1 MPKLIFAAQTIAIVA
16 LASVSTSIPSTS
28 ALTVPE
34 IGVLS
39 QRSEVIDAKPSLN
52 AWQRR
57 HGDHEDQEEEGE
69 HHLES
74 QMSHIMQE
82 SHHDM
87 NEDTHAHSHSDSDSD
102 STSTSTSSHGGHM
115 HSHGGPHP
123 YDAIPEASKAGLALF
138 SVPQL
143 PHGAGGHNH
152 GHGGEPPKMELN
164 ETVIV
169 RGKGPDPLSY
179 IEWDF
184 NYGIGKSD
192 QLKRFANAYN
202 DQEAQWKDLMGV
214 AGGRYRH
221 LVDEKDSEMRKS
233 VIMDIQSRVSAN
245 PDYVGRHRSLL
256 ILHVLGCILSCFILL
271 PATLAL
277 RAASS
282 NLAPLASLVYLVTLA
297 GSLFLSILYKAM
309 TPRLYPSNSHS
320 GLGYAIFWLSLLA
333 LGGDVFRLIKQVYT
347 TIRSIRASSP
357 QNSMRIILNSLSLSN
372 RGNSPHEDE
381 YDPLEEERMLSDD
394 GSGISDAREL
404 DLERMQKQA
413 RRQGS
418 SGSSGS
424 SSPLRSV
431 HFEGEDDHVARGN
444 NRRSR
449 TRSWTRDLPS
459 PSSTLLNTPRTSVL
473 DELPGVSWKLGNES
487 ENVPSNVPAWRQN
500 NEDSFHHN
508 AIQTPK
514 KRFALLRSI
523 LRYSHV
529 TLARSIPVLSFAA
542 AYTGLAVYTGSCRGN
557 YKNVCLAHGIK
568 GGIFFWYGLL
578 SFGRY
583 MGAYADMGW
592 AWNRKPMTKR
602 GRKGNQITAEW
613 VESCVIFIYGA
624 TNTWM
629 ERFDAKPGDPYTV
642 KQVQHISIAI
652 MFWFAGLM
660 GMILEWGSLKNL
672 LAFPVSLKQATVSR
686 HSSRNQRAL
695 SALSADEIVTVNP
708 APPSYNF
715 SFNPFPALVIGVTGV
730 AMAAHH
736 QDYVYEVSIHAL
748 WGNLL
753 AGFSGLRFMTYF
765 FLWLRPPT
773 SSIMPSRPP
782 TEALASFS
790 LACGGLV
797 FMLSSEEV
805 SFVAM
810 RNGFGDFMMILNV
823 TVAIVALLFCWIAGL
838 MILKAWALKR
848 EHIRHLSNDSIR
860 LEDTNI
866 HQNDHSNP
874 TNLTDQ
880 NTFVIGTGD
889 EEEELAR
896 TQDEKRQLAT
906 SPEQV

>member
-1 MPKLIFAAQTIAIVA
+1 MMPKLILAAQTIAIVA
-16 LASVSTSIPSTS
+16 LVSVTTSIPSTS
-28 ALTVPE
+28 ALSISE
-34 IGVLS
+34 I
-39 QRSEVIDAKPSLN
+39 RSDAGPSISS
-52 AWQRR
+52 WQKR
-57 HGDHEDQEEEGE
+57 HGDHEEEEE
-69 HHLES
+69 HEEQGHHNMEPEIV
-74 QMSHIMQE
+74 HVMQE
-82 SHHDM
+82 SHHDEM
-87 NEDTHAHSHSDSDSD
+87 TEHEHEHSHS
-102 STSTSTSSHGGHM
+102 
-115 HSHGGPHP
+115 HSEQGTTHHHGGPHP
-123 YDAIPEASKAGLALF
+123 YDGIPEASKAGLAMI
-138 SVPQL
+138 SVPPL

-152 GHGGEPPKMELN
+152 GHGGEAPKMDLN
-164 ETVIV
+164 ETTIL

-192 QLKRFANAYN
+192 QLERFTSAYN
-202 DQEAQWKDLMGV
+202 DQSGEWNDLMGV

-221 LVDEKDSEMRKS
+221 LVDEKDPEMRKS
-233 VIMDIQSRVSAN
+233 VIMDIQERVKAN
-245 PDYVGRHRSLL
+245 KDFVGRHGSLL
-256 ILHVLGCILSCFILL
+256 ILHVIGCIISCFIML

-282 NLAPLASLVYLVTLA
+282 NLAPFASLVYLITLA
-297 GSLFLSILYKAM
+297 GSLFLSMLYKAM

-320 GLGYAIFWLSLLA
+320 GLGYAIFWISLIA
-333 LGGDVFRLIKQVYT
+333 LGGDVFRLVKQIYSAV
-347 TIRSIRASSP
+347 RSIRGSS
-357 QNSMRIILNSLSLSN
+357 QKNSMRVLFNSLSLSSRN
-372 RGNSPHEDE
+372 NAIHEDG

-404 DLERMQKQA
+404 DLERMNRHT

-431 HFEGEDDHVARGN
+431 HFEGEEEHGH
-444 NRRSR
+444 NRRSS
-449 TRSWTRDLPS
+449 TRSWSRDLPS
-459 PSSTLLNTPRTSVL
+459 PTSTLLNTPRNSVL
-473 DELPGVSWKLGNES
+473 DELPGVSWKLGHEQ
-487 ENVPSNVPAWRQN
+487 ENQSQSVPEWRQN
-500 NEDSFHHN
+500 T
-508 AIQTPK
+508 ILQKPK
-514 KRFALLRSI
+514 QKSSLLKSI
-523 LRYSHV
+523 IRYSHV
-529 TLARSIPVLSFAA
+529 TVARSIPVLAFAA
-542 AYTGLAVYTGSCRGN
+542 AYTGLTVYTGSCRGA

-583 MGAYADMGW
+583 MGAYADLGW
-592 AWNRKPMTKR
+592 AWNRKPLTKK
-602 GRKGNQITAEW
+602 GRKGNQVTAEW
-613 VESCVIFIYGA
+613 VESCVIFVYGA

-629 ERFDAKPGDPYTV
+629 ERFGAEAGDPYTV
-642 KQVQHISIAI
+642 KQVQHISIAV

-686 HSSRNQRAL
+686 RGQRSL
-695 SALSADEIVTVNP
+695 ETLSADEVVTVNS
-708 APPSYNF
+708 APPSYSF

-753 AGFSGLRFMTYF
+753 AGFSALRFMTYF

-838 MILKAWALKR
+838 MVLKAWALKR
-848 EHIRHLSNDSIR
+848 EHIRHLSSNAIR
-860 LEDTNI
+860 LEDTHIQQQPSAN
-866 HQNDHSNP
+866 QD
-874 TNLTDQ
+874 
-880 NTFVIGTGD
+880 TFVIGTGD
-889 EEEELAR
+889 DEEELAR
-896 TQDEKRQLAT
+896 DQDEKRQLSV

>member
-1 MPKLIFAAQTIAIVA
+1 P
-16 LASVSTSIPSTS
+16 
-28 ALTVPE
+28 
-34 IGVLS
+34 
-39 QRSEVIDAKPSLN
+39 
-52 AWQRR
+52 
-57 HGDHEDQEEEGE
+57 
-69 HHLES
+69 
-74 QMSHIMQE
+74 
-82 SHHDM
+82 
-87 NEDTHAHSHSDSDSD
+87 
-102 STSTSTSSHGGHM
+102 
-115 HSHGGPHP
+115 
-123 YDAIPEASKAGLALF
+123 
-138 SVPQL
+138 L

-152 GHGGEPPKMELN
+152 GHGGEAPSMELN
-164 ETVIV
+164 ETTIL

-192 QLKRFANAYN
+192 QLEWFTSAYHN
-202 DQEAQWKDLMGV
+202 EQEGEWKDLMGV

-221 LVDEKDSEMRKS
+221 LVDEKDPKMRKS
-233 VIMDIQSRVSAN
+233 VIMDIQERVKAN
-245 PDYVGRHRSLL
+245 KEFVGRHGSLL
-256 ILHVLGCILSCFILL
+256 ILHVLGCIISCFIML

-282 NLAPLASLVYLVTLA
+282 NLAPLASLVYLITLG
-297 GSLFLSILYKAM
+297 GSLFFSILYKAM

-320 GLGYAIFWLSLLA
+320 GLGYAIFWLSLIA
-333 LGGDVFRLIKQVYT
+333 LGGDVFRLVKQIYNAV
-347 TIRSIRASSP
+347 RSIRGSS
-357 QNSMRIILNSLSLSN
+357 QKNSMRVLFNSLSLSSRN
-372 RGNSPHEDE
+372 NAATHEDE

-404 DLERMQKQA
+404 DLERMNRHT

-424 SSPLRSV
+424 SSPLQNQSQSV
-431 HFEGEDDHVARGN
+431 PE
-444 NRRSR
+444 
-449 TRSWTRDLPS
+449 
-459 PSSTLLNTPRTSVL
+459 
-473 DELPGVSWKLGNES
+473 
-487 ENVPSNVPAWRQN
+487 WRQN
-500 NEDSFHHN
+500 T
-508 AIQTPK
+508 ILQKPK
-514 KRFALLRSI
+514 QKHSLLKSI
-523 LRYSHV
+523 IRYSHV
-529 TLARSIPVLSFAA
+529 TVARSIPVLAFAA
-542 AYTGLAVYTGSCRGN
+542 AYTGLTIYTGSCRGA

-583 MGAYADMGW
+583 MGAYADLGW
-592 AWNRKPMTKR
+592 AWNRKPMTKK

-613 VESCVIFIYGA
+613 VESCVIFVYGA

-629 ERFDAKPGDPYTV
+629 ERFGAEAGDPYTV
-642 KQVQHISIAI
+642 KQVQHISIAV

-672 LAFPVSLKQATVSR
+672 LAFPVSLKQASVSR
-686 HSSRNQRAL
+686 RNQRSL
-695 SALSADEIVTVNP
+695 ETLSADEVVTVNS
-708 APPSYNF
+708 APPSYSF
-715 SFNPFPALVIGVTGV
+715 SFNPFPALVIGVTGI

-736 QDYVYEVSIHAL
+736 QDYVYEVSIHSL

-753 AGFSGLRFMTYF
+753 AGFSVLRFMTYF

-838 MILKAWALKR
+838 MVLKAWALKR
-848 EHIRHLSNDSIR
+848 E
-860 LEDTNI
+860 
-866 HQNDHSNP
+866 
-874 TNLTDQ
+874 
-880 NTFVIGTGD
+880 
-889 EEEELAR
+889 
-896 TQDEKRQLAT
+896 
-906 SPEQV
+906 